1 MESLKLVLLM
11 AVVLG
16 LGAYILGS
24 IPMAYILVRLI
35 AGRDVRQMGSGNV
48 GALNTFHQVGI
59 AGAMLV
65 FLMDAG
71 KGALAVLAPSW
82 LGAPQW
88 TMFMTTTLVVAGHN
102 WPVLLNFRGGKGAAT
117 IFGISLVLAPLLT
130 LITLGPVVVIVLAV
144 RNLVI
149 GVAFGFIMLNML
161 LMVTR
166 QDLERV
172 VLCVFLTLVVT
183 VTYLLSTR
191 NHVVQSIKGRRW
203 KELFTDL

>member
-1 MESLKLVLLM
+1 MVLLT
-11 AVVLG
+11 AVLLG

-24 IPMAYILVRLI
+24 IPTAYILVRLTI
-35 AGRDVRQMGSGNV
+35 GRDVRQMGSGNV

-65 FLMDAG
+65 FLLDAG
-71 KGALAVLAPSW
+71 KGVLAVLVPSW
-82 LGAPQW
+82 LGASQW
-88 TMFMTTTLVVAGHN
+88 TMFVTTTLVVAGHN
-102 WPVLLNFRGGKGAAT
+102 WSVLLNFRGGKGAAT

-130 LITLGPVVVIVLAV
+130 LITLGPVAAIALAV

-161 LMVTR
+161 MMVTR
-166 QDLERV
+166 QDPELV
-172 VLCVFLTLVVT
+172 ALCVFLTLVVT
-183 VTYLLSTR
+183 ATYLISTR
-191 NHVVQSIKGRRW
+191 GHVVQSIKGRRW